1 MARTFLDE
9 CVDRRLG
16 SQLTEH
22 EVSSAYSRRWLGLP
36 DSVLLNR
43 CASQFDAFVTLD
55 SNLEYQQNIRALP
68 FGVIVLKAGRGRL
81 SDLMAL
87 LPALNAAPPRALLP
101 PWVDLHIIHD
111 KVERLSHEYRT
122 ATTIVSLGARAI
134 RPGRWPNACG
144 RAGARRGTQRNAAS
158 PSWRGHPLRAGWK
171 GGPVGRY
178 GKAALLRR

>member
-1 MARTFLDE
+1 MALTFLDE

-43 CASQFDAFVTLD
+43 CANQFDAFVTLD

-81 SDLMAL
+81 SELMPL
-87 LPALNAAPPRALLP
+87 LPALNAA
-101 PWVDLHIIHD
+101 
-111 KVERLSHEYRT
+111 LS
-122 ATTIVSLGARAI
+122 SI
-134 RPGRWPNACG
+134 RPG
-144 RAGARRGTQRNAAS
+144 Q
-158 PSWRGHPLRAGWK
+158 LIE
-171 GGPVGRY
+171 PVGPTSSGP
-178 GKAALLRR
+178 GKRS